1 MMMNWIPKAIAIL
14 AMATWLSGISPLVYA
29 QRSPTEQ
36 TQPLP
41 APARPDLE
49 LLSKAVT
56 NFFRTQSYETESKM
70 QFNITGSRVNITYNW
85 DVKTIFKYP
94 NLFRSEIN
102 LPDFETEELKKY
114 IIVSN
119 GQQVWTYAPDR
130 KEYAVNDYN
139 NFDRSNDSILMGVVS
154 SFFVKVL
161 PSIRATM
168 PPDLFTEPNISR
180 TFREMIESSN
190 VPIKVEMLTVEG
202 KQYYV
207 YEIPDPQKEY
217 TFTVFV
223 TPETASLERVKLS
236 GKMRNMDL
244 VITEE
249 IIRKTEN
256 PVTANDT
263 FKFSP
268 PPEITKVDAIRI
280 QPF

>member
-1 MMMNWIPKAIAIL
+1 MMNWIPKAIAIL

-29 QRSPTEQ
+29 QRSPQ
-36 TQPLP
+36 TQTLP
-41 APARPDLE
+41 APARPELD

-56 NFFRTQSYETESKM
+56 NFFRTQSYETESEM
-70 QFNITGSRVNITYNW
+70 QFNITGNKVNVTYSW
-85 DVKTIFKYP
+85 DVKTIVKSP
-94 NLFRSEIN
+94 NLFRSEIV

-130 KEYAVNDYN
+130 KQYAVNDYST
-139 NFDRSNDSILMGVVS
+139 FDRSNDSILMGVVS
-154 SFFVKVL
+154 SFFVNVL
-161 PSIRATM
+161 PNIRATM
-168 PPDLFTEPNISR
+168 PPELFTEPNISR

-190 VPIKVEMLTVEG
+190 VPIKIEMLTVEG

-207 YEIPDPQKEY
+207 YELPDPQKEY
-217 TFTVFV
+217 TFTLFV

-244 VITEE
+244 VITEK

-256 PVTANDT
+256 PVTTNDT